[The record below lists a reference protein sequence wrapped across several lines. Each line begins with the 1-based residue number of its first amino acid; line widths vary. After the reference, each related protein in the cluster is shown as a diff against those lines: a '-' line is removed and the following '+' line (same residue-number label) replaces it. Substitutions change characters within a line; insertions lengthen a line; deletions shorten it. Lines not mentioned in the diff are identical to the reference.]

1 MGISKVWI
9 RLSVPIGVLMA
20 MASAAGTF
28 DESVYAEETVSW
40 AAQGVGQDIVNLF
53 VVFPLL
59 LISGYYVSR
68 GSVRALLV
76 WLGMLIYVVY
86 SYLLY
91 AFFVH
96 FNSWFLVYVAIL
108 GLSFYTLLGS
118 TISMKLD
125 ELSRVFARNTKG
137 KAASIF
143 LMTFGV
149 LFSVLWLADIV
160 GSLAAGEAPQSVAEI
175 GLPVNPVHVLDLAF
189 LLPGMMITSVLLW
202 KRKFL
207 GYLFAVPLLIF
218 AAVMGI
224 AIISMSYVMSAEGV
238 SAPIPFVVIIGAVVL
253 ASLYLS
259 CRFLLETHQVEVQPA
274 GSGAE

>member
-202 KRKFL
+202 KRKAL
-207 GYLFAVPLLIF
+207 GFLFAVPLLIF
-218 AAVMGI
+218 SALMGI
-224 AIISMSYVMSAEGV
+224 AILSMSYVMSAKGV
-238 SAPIPFVVIIGAVVL
+238 PAPILFVMIIGAVVL

-259 CRFLLETHQVEVQPA
+259 YRFLLETREV
-274 GSGAE
+274 